1 MAGMGPPPKPAG
13 ERIRRN
19 PTVAMTPLPAEG
31 RKGPAPAWPL
41 LPDIVLRTRCTLAG
55 DKVEELRDSINEADA
70 EGKPTGLLERRL
82 DSALEKLAILEAQ
95 VAQQRELEDTLWA
108 DLWILPQ
115 ACEWER
121 LGWLRDV
128 AQYTR
133 HKVMAELGDM
143 DSAREAR
150 QWSDRLGLSPMS
162 MLRLRWQVVVDEVQ
176 EKREQKSSGA
186 RGRIRAV

>member
-1 MAGMGPPPKPAG
+1 MRAPDPGVPARRGRQRLDVLALTPPAASRLWIAW
-13 ERIRRN
+13 ERQRRS
-19 PTVAMTPLPAEG
+19 L
-31 RKGPAPAWPL
+31 
-41 LPDIVLRTRCTLAG
+41 TLSVKLG
-55 DKVEELRDSINEADA
+55 CELRVF
-70 EGKPTGLLERRL
+70 
-82 DSALEKLAILEAQ
+82 AL
-95 VAQQRELEDTLWA
+95 
-108 DLWILPQ
+108 
-115 ACEWER
+115 ER

-162 MLRLRWQVVVDEVQ
+162 MLRLRWQIVVDEVQ

>member
-1 MAGMGPPPKPAG
+1 MPGMGPPPKPPG
-13 ERIRRN
+13 ERVRRN
-19 PTVAMTPLPAEG
+19 PTVAMTSLPAEG
-31 RKGPAPAWPL
+31 RKGTPPVWPL
-41 LPDIVLRTRCTLAG
+41 LPDIVLRTRCTLAA
-55 DKVEELRDSINEADA
+55 DKVEELRDAINEADA
-70 EGKPTGLLERRL
+70 ESKPTGLLERRL
-82 DSALEKLAILEAQ
+82 DGALEKLAILEAQ

-162 MLRLRWQVVVDEVQ
+162 MLRLRWQVVADEVG

>member
-1 MAGMGPPPKPAG
+1 MGPPPKPAG
-13 ERIRRN
+13 ERVRRN
-19 PTVAMTPLPAEG
+19 PTVAMTSLPAEG
-31 RKGPAPAWPL
+31 RKGPPPAWPL
-41 LPDIVLRTRCTLAG
+41 LPDIVLKTRCSLAA
-55 DKVEELRDSINEADA
+55 DKAEELRDAINEADA
-70 EGKPTGLLERRL
+70 EGKPTAAIERRL
-82 DSALEKLAILEAQ
+82 DVALEKLAILEAQ
-95 VAQQRELEDTLWA
+95 VAQQRELEDTLWV

-162 MLRLRWQVVVDEVQ
+162 MLRLRWQVVVDEVA
-176 EKREQKSSGA
+176 EKREQKSAGA
-186 RGRIRAV
+186 RGRIKAV